1 MSQGNNFLNSDPH
14 QLEQVLRDTNR
25 DLLERATSEK
35 ASSLHLP
42 YVNLHN
48 FPIDLQVLALFS
60 KEEAESL
67 GAIPFYLD
75 QKDLRIGATNPNS
88 LVLKEKLK
96 DLSSKFTITLY
107 LISESSLK
115 QVIPYFAKVSSVH
128 AAKDE
133 TIRVEESQLAQKM
146 TGLSDVQEQK
156 KLSTSQFLEVIF
168 GSAMELKASDIHM
181 EQEEHFVKMRLRI
194 DGVLQDVLHI
204 DKTVYKSILARI
216 KIQSKVKL
224 NVDNIPQDGRLTFYY
239 LSKPVDV
246 RVSLLPSSYGEG
258 IVMRL
263 LGVSAT
269 QLKLGDLGMQGK
281 ALQVVEQAIQ
291 KPNGMIITTGPTGSG
306 KTTTLYAFLNELNN
320 SEIKIITLEDP
331 VEYKLEGI
339 QQTPIDHTVNFD
351 FATGLR
357 AILRQDPDIVM
368 VGEIRDLETADTACQ
383 AALTGHL
390 VFSTLHTNDAA
401 GAIPRLQNMG
411 VKPFVLGPAL
421 SLVIAQ
427 RLVRKL
433 CPECITPAVLSPQ
446 TMERVQLMLKSIPPQ
461 AEVKLPDSLQFYH
474 SKGCK
479 ACHNLGYKGRMGVYE
494 VIEVNDEL
502 RDLIQKGATTGE
514 VKKVAQNQGSI
525 TMGQDGLL
533 KALQK
538 ITDVEEVLR
547 VVGE

>member
-1 MSQGNNFLNSDPH
+1 
-14 QLEQVLRDTNR
+14 V
-25 DLLERATSEK
+25 
-35 ASSLHLP
+35 
-42 YVNLHN
+42 
-48 FPIDLQVLALFS
+48 
-60 KEEAESL
+60 
-67 GAIPFYLD
+67 
-75 QKDLRIGATNPNS
+75 
-88 LVLKEKLK
+88 
-96 DLSSKFTITLY
+96 
-107 LISESSLK
+107 
-115 QVIPYFAKVSSVH
+115 
-128 AAKDE
+128 
-133 TIRVEESQLAQKM
+133 
-146 TGLSDVQEQK
+146 
-156 KLSTSQFLEVIF
+156 
-168 GSAMELKASDIHM
+168 
-181 EQEEHFVKMRLRI
+181 
-194 DGVLQDVLHI
+194 
-204 DKTVYKSILARI
+204 
-216 KIQSKVKL
+216 
-224 NVDNIPQDGRLTFYY
+224 
-239 LSKPVDV
+239 
-246 RVSLLPSSYGEG
+246 
-258 IVMRL
+258 L

-281 ALQVVEQAIQ
+281 ALEVVEQTIQ

-461 AEVKLPDSLQFYH
+461 AGVKLPEVLQFYH
-474 SKGCK
+474 SKGCS